1 MNDYLILKWLHI
13 LSSTLLFGT
22 GIGSA
27 FYLLVATLRKDPQVV
42 AAVARCVVLAD
53 WLFTATTVV
62 FQPASGFYMVHL
74 AGYPMSAR
82 WLAWSVALYIVA
94 VACWLPVVWL
104 QTRLR
109 DVAAESARQGQALS
123 PAYYRLFGYWVAL
136 GVPAFFAFVAV
147 FYLMTAKPA

>member
-1 MNDYLILKWLHI
+1 MNDYLVLKWLHI

-82 WLAWSVALYIVA
+82 WLGWSVALYIVA

-109 DVAAESARQGQALS
+109 DLAAESSRQRQPLS
-123 PAYYRLFGYWVAL
+123 PAYYRVFRYWVAL

>member
-109 DVAAESARQGQALS
+109 DLATESARQGQPLS